1 MTKIGFRHAKNYRTI
16 THILVFYFL
25 LLVIFFILEEWT
37 RMAEEEERRL
47 TLRERGVL
55 MLALMIE
62 KGKGVIFVC

>member
-1 MTKIGFRHAKNYRTI
+1 M
-16 THILVFYFL
+16 
-25 LLVIFFILEEWT
+25 IFFILEEWT

-62 KGKGVIFVC
+62 GGKGVIFVC